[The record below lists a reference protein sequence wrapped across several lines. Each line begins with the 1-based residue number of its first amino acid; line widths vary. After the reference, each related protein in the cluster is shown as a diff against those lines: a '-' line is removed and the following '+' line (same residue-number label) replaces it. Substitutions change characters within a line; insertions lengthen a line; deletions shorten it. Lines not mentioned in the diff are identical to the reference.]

1 MNSSRLSPL
10 LLGGVVVLVVLA
22 IVLFARARYDVDVP
36 LTDLAV
42 EDGVPLFLVP
52 GYGGDPASMGAV
64 ERLLEERGRRVVSVA
79 LPGSGRG
86 DIVSSAR
93 ALGEVITEE
102 GASEV
107 DVVGFSAGGLVARTF
122 VQQEGN
128 DAKVRFLVLLG
139 TPHHGTRLAGL
150 ATALDPSLCARGC
163 RQMIPGSRFLRTLN
177 SRDEGSAG
185 TASTNIYSADDGVVT
200 PPESARLAGVRNIRV
215 QDLCPGAQVPHS
227 RLVTDPIA
235 LGLVVVALDGGLG
248 IDAESCDDVRQLG
261 TVPEN

>member
-1 MNSSRLSPL
+1 MSSSRSKPL
-10 LLGGVVVLVVLA
+10 LLVGVAFLPILA
-22 IVLFARARYDVDVP
+22 ILLFARDRYDVDVP
-36 LTDLAV
+36 LTDMAV
-42 EDGVPLFLVP
+42 EDKVPLFLIH
-52 GYGGDPASMGAV
+52 GYGGDPASMRAV
-64 ERLLEERGRRVVSVA
+64 ERLLEERGRHVVSVA
-79 LPGSGRG
+79 LPRSGRG
-86 DIVSSAR
+86 DIVASAR
-93 ALGEVITEE
+93 GLGEIITEE
-102 GASEV
+102 GASEA

-122 VQQEGN
+122 VRQGGG
-128 DAKVRFLVLLG
+128 DANVRFLVFLG

-150 ATALDPSLCARGC
+150 ATAFDRSLCARAC

-235 LGLVVVALDGGLG
+235 LGLVVDALDGGLG